1 MSNDIA
7 EQLERLIT
15 VNERIADSLETMQS
29 TLDSVASDI
38 SSIQADALTTDS
50 YAHSAKLDLE
60 SIVSIVRGIQIA
72 MP

>member
-38 SSIQADALTTDS
+38 SSIQADALTTDG

-60 SIVSIVRGIQIA
+60 AIVTILDGIQIA